1 MFLLLILNMQLP
13 AGEVFLK
20 VSLKYEKKTFNGH
33 SLISVLK
40 KEVEVVNVKDNLKN
54 ENFIL

>member
-1 MFLLLILNMQLP
+1 MQLP